1 MTVTLPLALL
11 AGIVAF
17 VSPCFLPIVP
27 VFLTYLM
34 GGTPQSAKAPTSA
47 APVAVG
53 AGGTVGTGGTSAAS
67 TAVAAGAPV
76 IPATQPHPE
85 TDPAGPARRGRRFAA
100 AHAAAFIAGFTV
112 VFVALWA
119 SIGLI
124 GYLVGDHRD
133 LLRIAGGAILI
144 VLGLHVA
151 GLVRIPVLYR
161 SGGPQLR
168 RDSGAEPS
176 LPRSLIMG
184 LAFGA
189 GWTPC
194 IGPIL
199 GGVLGLATTSDTV
212 GQGTVLLVAFS
223 LGLGI
228 PFLLVALGATAVS
241 AKLTWL
247 LRHQTAVGLLN
258 GAMLALIGFLM
269 ITNLFG
275 KLAGLIPALGL

>member
-27 VFLTYLM
+27 VFLAYLV
-34 GGTPQSAKAPTSA
+34 GGTPRPAPTR

-53 AGGTVGTGGTSAAS
+53 A
-67 TAVAAGAPV
+67 AGAADHPV
-76 IPATQPHPE
+76 GHPANG
-85 TDPAGPARRGRRFAA
+85 DAGPAGAAAEAGPGPAGSGAGRRFAA
-100 AHAAAFIAGFTV
+100 VHATAFIAGFTV

-124 GYLVGDHRD
+124 GYLVGDYRD
-133 LLRIAGGAILI
+133 LLRIAGGALLI

-151 GLVRIPVLYR
+151 GLIRIPALYR
-161 SGGPQLR
+161 ATGPQVR
-168 RDSGAEPS
+168 RDACSEPS
-176 LPRSLIMG
+176 LPRSALMG

-199 GGVLGLATTSDTV
+199 GGVLGLATTSETV
-212 GQGTVLLVAFS
+212 GQGTILLVAFS

-228 PFLLVALGATAVS
+228 PFLLVALGATALS
-241 AKLTWL
+241 RKLTWL
-247 LRHQTAVGLLN
+247 LRHQTALALLN
-258 GAMLALIGFLM
+258 GAMLMLIGFLM

>member
-1 MTVTLPLALL
+1 MTVTIPLALL

-27 VFLTYLM
+27 VFLAYLV
-34 GGTPQSAKAPTSA
+34 GGAPQPAPSRT
-47 APVAVG
+47 PVAVG
-53 AGGTVGTGGTSAAS
+53 ASSAPNGPG
-67 TAVAAGAPV
+67 AAGDAGS
-76 IPATQPHPE
+76 
-85 TDPAGPARRGRRFAA
+85 PAGSTVAPEPESRTAHRGRRFAA
-100 AHAAAFIAGFTV
+100 LHASAFITGFTV
-112 VFVALWA
+112 VFVVLWA
-119 SIGLI
+119 SVGLI

-151 GLVRIPVLYR
+151 GLIRIPVLYR
-161 SGGPQLR
+161 AAGPQVR
-168 RDSGAEPS
+168 RDTGGEPS
-176 LPRSLIMG
+176 LPRSALMG

-199 GGVLGLATTSDTV
+199 GGVLGLATTSETV

-228 PFLLVALGATAVS
+228 PFLLVALGATALS
-241 AKLTWL
+241 RKLTWL
-247 LRHQTAVGLLN
+247 LRHQTALALLN
-258 GAMLALIGFLM
+258 GAMLILIGFLM